1 MKTTNITLAMA
12 ALALAA
18 CSDDNTTT
26 VTTADGTG
34 EYTIDE
40 DTGDASMTITTPE
53 GDTVMQSG
61 SNVSPDLPDGW
72 SIYPGATVRN
82 AINIGGAE
90 GRGTLVT
97 MEVDASTDAI
107 IDHYR
112 AEAEATGHVIQ
123 MELTTNESRIIGGE
137 NSSGG
142 TFSVSVVPGSDGG
155 AATVQLT
162 VGQDG

>member
-1 MKTTNITLAMA
+1 MKTGTIALAMA
-12 ALALAA
+12 ALALGS

-26 VTTADGTG
+26 VTTEDGSG
-34 EYTIDE
+34 EYKIDE

-61 SNVSPDLPDGW
+61 SNVEPDLPDGW
-72 SIYPGATVRN
+72 SIYPGANVQN

-97 MEVDASTDAI
+97 MEVDASVDAI
-107 IDHYR
+107 IQHYR
-112 AEAEATGHVIQ
+112 AEAEATGHKIQ

-155 AATVQLT
+155 PARVQLT
-162 VGQDG
+162 VGQDS